1 MAIEFHCNFCG
12 KQVKAPDDAGGKRGK
27 CPSCQKVLY
36 IPMPEGAVDEF
47 DLAPVDEYE
56 ERKRLQMEEQARAT
70 ERALLREKQ
79 APGEGAM
86 PKDSDIEIPPP
97 PPPPPV
103 DTSPSSISEEDIEF
117 LIVEWLRSMADGDLG
132 DADRSMMQ
140 LRKGGALARQVAA
153 KLAIAEPPPSGLKE
167 VPRPVLNR
175 YFKMLKEQL

>member
-12 KQVKAPDDAGGKRGK
+12 KQVKAPDDAGGKKGK

-47 DLAPVDEYE
+47 DLAPIDEAE
-56 ERKRLQMEEQARAT
+56 ERRKRQVEEQALALQ
-70 ERALLREKQ
+70 RALLKEKLA
-79 APGEGAM
+79 APEGAV
-86 PKDSDIEIPPP
+86 PKGKSADLPAPPP
-97 PPPPPV
+97 PLSNGS
-103 DTSPSSISEEDIEF
+103 DSANDEDVEF
-117 LIVEWLRSMADGDLG
+117 LIVEWVRSMADGDLG

-140 LRKGGALARQVAA
+140 LRKNKAAARQLVG
-153 KLAIAEPPPSGLKE
+153 KLAIAEPPPAGLQD